1 MTVTDVSKDRTA
13 RTLTLTAEYP
23 APPEHV
29 WRLWADPRLLERWW
43 GPPTYPA
50 TVVEHD
56 LRPGGRVTYF
66 MTSPEGEK
74 YHGYWDVQE
83 VDAPRGLAFED
94 GFADGDGTPNDAMPT
109 NRSAVTI
116 SAADGGTTR
125 MVVTSVFPSDE
136 AMEQLIQMGMEE
148 GLRLAV
154 GQTDELLQELA
165 GAAQIRP

>member
-1 MTVTDVSKDRTA
+1 MTVTDVTTDRTA
-13 RTLTLTAEYP
+13 LSLTLTAEYS

-74 YHGYWDVQE
+74 YHGYWDVRE
-83 VDAPRGLAFED
+83 VDGPRGLTFED
-94 GFADGDGTPNDAMPT
+94 GFADADGAPNPAMPT
-109 NRSAVTI
+109 NRSSVSI
-116 SAADGGTTR
+116 SAVDGTTTR
-125 MVVTSVFPSDE
+125 MVVTSVYPSQE
-136 AMEQLIQMGMEE
+136 AMEQLIAMGMEE

-154 GQTDELLQELA
+154 GQTDDLLRELA
-165 GAAQIRP
+165 GVAGIRP